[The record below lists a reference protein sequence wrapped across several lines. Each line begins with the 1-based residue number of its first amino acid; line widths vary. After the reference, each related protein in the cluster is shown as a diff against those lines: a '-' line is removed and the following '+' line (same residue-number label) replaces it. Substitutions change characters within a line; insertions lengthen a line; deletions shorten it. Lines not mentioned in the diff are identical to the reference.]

1 MIDRRH
7 FVKISAGAA
16 LGGILGLE
24 HTSLARVAEAAG
36 DRKLDR
42 IGVQLYSVRHLL
54 EEDFEGTLE
63 AVAKIGFH
71 EVEFH
76 NYFGRQP
83 QQVRDLLDRLG
94 LDAPAAH
101 FPWDSF
107 REDPESVV
115 ATAKAVGHRYVLLAW
130 LPPEDRA
137 TIDQYKELAAFC
149 NKVGD
154 ASKSAGL
161 QFAYHNHDFEFL
173 PVEGQVPF
181 DVLLAE
187 TDPDLVE
194 FEIDLFWIIKGGHDP
209 FDYFEKHPGRFTLCH
224 VKDMAAGEEMVD
236 VGAGELDFAS
246 IFARSEQAGLKHY
259 FIEHDEP
266 TDPLASIKASFN
278 YLAALKF

>member
-7 FVKISAGAA
+7 FVKISGAA
-16 LGGILGLE
+16 IGGVLGLE
-24 HTSLARVAEAAG
+24 YLSCAEPAKGPGSRSLE
-36 DRKLDR
+36 R
-42 IGVQLYSVRHLL
+42 IGVQLYTVRNLL

-63 AVAKIGFH
+63 AVAEIGFH

-76 NYFGRQP
+76 HYFGREP
-83 QQVRDLLDRLG
+83 QQVKDLLEQLG

-107 REDPESVV
+107 REDHESVIE
-115 ATAKAVGHRYVLLAW
+115 TAKAVGHRYVLLAW

-137 TIDQYKELAAFC
+137 TIDQYRELAAFC
-149 NKVGD
+149 NKVGET
-154 ASKSAGL
+154 SKSAGL

-194 FEIDLFWIIKGGHDP
+194 FEIDLFWIVKGGHDP
-209 FDYFEKHPGRFTLCH
+209 LDYFDNHPGRFTLCH
-224 VKDMAAGEEMVD
+224 VKDMAAGEKMVD

-246 IFARSEQAGLKHY
+246 IFARSDQAGLEHY

-266 TDPLASIKASFN
+266 TDPLASIEASFKH
-278 YLAALKF
+278 LEALKF